1 MNNTQ
6 FPSPPKT
13 VVSLRNVIKSYGT
26 ETSSPVHAL
35 REVTVDIHRGQFTA
49 IMGPSGSGK
58 STFMNIGAGLDDVT
72 QGDCF
77 LAGQPLHRMDDTQR
91 TLLRREAVG
100 FIFQAFNLVP
110 TLSAQENIE
119 LPFELSGR
127 RIDPDTRAWIGHLLG
142 VLGLSERAGHRPAQ
156 LSGGQQQ
163 RVAIARAL
171 ATRPAIIFAD
181 EPTGNL
187 DTRSSREVLTL
198 LRTAVAEYGQ
208 TIAMVTHDPVAASHA
223 DRVIVIADGRI
234 VRDAPRMTASEIS
247 SLMLAIEGDAA

>member
-1 MNNTQ
+1 M
-6 FPSPPKT
+6 
-13 VVSLRNVIKSYGT
+13 VSSFRNVIKTYNAGT
-26 ETSSPVHAL
+26 APVHAL
-35 REVTVDIHRGQFTA
+35 NDITVDIARGQFTA

-58 STFMNIGAGLDDVT
+58 STFMNVAAGLDDLT
-72 QGDCF
+72 TGECF
-77 LAGQPLHRMDDTQR
+77 LAGQPLHQMNDVQR

-119 LPFELSGR
+119 LPFELAGR
-127 RIDPDTRAWIGHLLG
+127 RIDNETREWIDHLLH
-142 VLGLSERAGHRPAQ
+142 VLGLSERRRHRPAE

-171 ATRPAIIFAD
+171 ASRPAIIFAD

-187 DTRSSREVLTL
+187 DTRSGREVMAL
-198 LRTAVAEYGQ
+198 LRTAVSEYGQ

-223 DRVIVIADGRI
+223 DRILVIADGRI
-234 VRDAPRMTASEIS
+234 VHDTPRLAPAQIANLLLDVESGDVSSATAGKG
-247 SLMLAIEGDAA
+247 LPA